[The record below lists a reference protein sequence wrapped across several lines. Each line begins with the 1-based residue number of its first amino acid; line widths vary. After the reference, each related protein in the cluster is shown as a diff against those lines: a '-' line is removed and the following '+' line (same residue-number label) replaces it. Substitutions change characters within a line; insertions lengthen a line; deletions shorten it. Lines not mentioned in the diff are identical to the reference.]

1 MTDTV
6 LLDLDGA
13 RATITLNR
21 PERHN
26 ALDAA
31 DLALFER
38 HLDTVATSPDLRCL
52 VLSGGTARS
61 FCSGV
66 SITDIAEGGVREG
79 PLERLVGRLE
89 QLALPVVAALN
100 GGVFGGAVE
109 LVLAADFR
117 IGVEGMRIFVPPA
130 RLGIHYA
137 PAGLRRMIERLGLTV
152 TKRLLLSAEEFAGP
166 ALLEIGLVDRLVPRD
181 ALGGAVD
188 DLVARLAALAP
199 LAVQGMKQSLNEI
212 ARGTLDP
219 AAAAA
224 RVARCWA
231 SADHQEGLKAFAE
244 KRPPRFTG
252 R

>member
-1 MTDTV
+1 MTDTI
-6 LLDLDGA
+6 LLALEGD

-26 ALDAA
+26 ALDGG

-38 HLDTVATSPDLRCL
+38 HLETVMATPGLRCL

-66 SITDIAEGGVREG
+66 SITDIAAGGVREG
-79 PLERLVGRLE
+79 PLERLAERLE
-89 QLALPVVAALN
+89 RVPLPVVAALN

-117 IGVEGMRIFVPPA
+117 IGVEGMRVFVPPA
-130 RLGIHYA
+130 RLGLHYA
-137 PAGLRRMIERLGLTV
+137 PSGLRRMVERLGLNV
-152 TKRLLLSAEEFAGP
+152 TKRLILSVEEFAGP
-166 ALLEIGLVDRLVPRD
+166 ALVEAGLVDRLVPRD
-181 ALGGAVD
+181 GLEPAVAALVD
-188 DLVARLAALAP
+188 RLCSLAP

-212 ARGTLDP
+212 VRGSLDP
-219 AAAAA
+219 AIAAE
-224 RVARCWA
+224 RIARCWA
-231 SADHQEGLKAFAE
+231 SADHQEGLRAFAA
-244 KRPPRFTG
+244 KRPPQFTG